1 MTASTPRN
9 GPKPSARPPGQAAS
23 PSTGTQP
30 GPEPWWRRL
39 GRRWPLRDARP
50 VVALQPVGMA
60 ARDLPALRRTLD
72 DLGRMLGVRFDLDAP
87 DADTVLL
94 DIDYAGRTPVP
105 LVKAQT
111 LGRPALLVETA
122 NGPDA
127 ASREAQRQ
135 ELLRQLLALPALRHL
150 TASPGRSEAA
160 APAPPAAAR
169 QAEPGSSLGAAF
181 DSTFDSVLQAEQLV
195 GLTPD
200 GPGKDLV
207 ARVLRGLHD
216 DASPTLMAA
225 YGPQAAMRFDF
236 AARMVALDPLALQG
250 LRVRRELP
258 RPTDAPTL
266 TDHAVTHELDE
277 IVWHLGMACG
287 RFVLLGQPEDAW
299 HAGLVGH
306 GIERIEPFTRQPRH
320 LELMR
325 RLQLGPATPSQLR
338 RHVRIGVPDLRGF
351 LQACLFLGLVSW
363 AERPE
368 PGQNL
373 V

>member
-1 MTASTPRN
+1 MDASTPRN
-9 GPKPSARPPGQAAS
+9 GPQPAARQAAGS
-23 PSTGTQP
+23 LSTGTQP

-39 GRRWPLRDARP
+39 GRRWPRRDARP

-60 ARDLPALRRTLD
+60 PRDLPALRRTLD

-87 DADTVLL
+87 DAATVLL

-111 LGRPALLVETA
+111 LGRPAVLVETA
-122 NGPDA
+122 DGPDA

-150 TASPGRSEAA
+150 TAPAGPAEAA
-160 APAPPAAAR
+160 PHAP
-169 QAEPGSSLGAAF
+169 QAGALQGEPGSSLSAAF
-181 DSTFDSVLQAEQLV
+181 DSAFDSVLQAEQLV

-200 GPGKDLV
+200 DAGKDLV

-216 DASPTLMAA
+216 DASPTLVAA

-258 RPTDAPTL
+258 RLASAPTL

-287 RFVLLGQPEDAW
+287 RYVLLGQPDDAW
-299 HAGLVGH
+299 HAALVGH
-306 GIERIEPFTRQPRH
+306 EVERIEPFTRQPRH

-325 RLQLGPATPSQLR
+325 RLQQGPATPSQLR
-338 RHVRIGVPDLRGF
+338 RHVRIGVADLRGF
-351 LQACLFLGLVSW
+351 LQACLFLGLLRW
-363 AERPE
+363 AGRNNAD
-368 PGQNL
+368 QNL